1 MHAFLIFLSTFVITT
16 TTYAAAY
23 EYNHHSDLVGEL
35 QYHSVRSKDTWE
47 SIGYHYDV
55 GYDELRNANP
65 HVRSLKS
72 YIGKTLIIPSLHVLP
87 EKKDRYGI
95 VVNLAEKRLYYF
107 PEEMEIVYTYPISV
121 GKSGWETPM
130 FQGRL
135 VRKKIAPTWYVPKS
149 IAAYYKKK
157 YNRTLPRY
165 IGPGPKNPLG
175 NYALYTSKGAILI
188 HGTNKENLIGRAVS
202 SGCIRMYNRNIQ
214 ELFYLVKVKDQVHFL
229 HVDEKL
235 GLDSG
240 LLYLEK
246 HQPYFTNDTD
256 SLDDQL
262 EDFEAEYNLSL
273 KLDKDKVIEQYDVQS
288 GVPNPI
294 GHVNKSE

>member
-1 MHAFLIFLSTFVITT
+1 MLNIVFYLVTLLFTHSAC
-16 TTYAAAY
+16 AAAY
-23 EYNHHSDLVGEL
+23 EYNHHSDLVGEI
-35 QYHSVRSKDTWE
+35 QYHVVRKRDTWE

-65 HVRSLKS
+65 HVKNITN
-72 YIGKTLIIPSLHVLP
+72 YVGKTLIIPTLHVLP
-87 EKKDRYGI
+87 ERKDRYGI

-107 PEEMEIVYTYPISV
+107 TEDTPIVYTYPISV
-121 GKSGWETPM
+121 GKSGWQTPM

-149 IAAYYKKK
+149 IAAYYKRK
-157 YNRTLPRY
+157 YNRVLPPY

-214 ELFYLVKVKDQVHFL
+214 ELFYLVKVKDRVHFL
-229 HVDEKL
+229 HTDEKI

-246 HQPYFTNDTD
+246 HEPYFANDTD

-273 KLDKDKVIEQYDVQS
+273 YLDKEKVLEQYDEQN
-288 GVPNPI
+288 GVPNPV
-294 GHVNKSE
+294 GHVS